1 MNANVELERRLADYY
16 ATEAPPRAPDRVLEA
31 VLATSDITTQRR
43 ALVRAPWRFPIM
55 NSYAKMAIA
64 AVVVIAIGAVG
75 LAVLR
80 PGSSPAAGG
89 PASPRPSTE
98 PSSSPIVSLTQPFTS
113 TVHGFS
119 MSYPAGW
126 HSRVAR
132 EAWTGAEPPNFQ
144 SSSADVM
151 YDPALTDH
159 LFLIV
164 TSQSL
169 GGANG
174 EVWAEEISSLSGWDD
189 ACTPTFEP
197 ITIDGADGAVLA
209 ACEGP
214 LTRATAWAGDRGYL
228 IWAYGLDDKYGS
240 DDVVAFSEILDTIQ
254 INPDDSVA
262 ASLPIPLSE
271 TFASSTHGISVSYP
285 ADWTTVPA
293 TDPASTAE
301 PGFLNPAG
309 DFLYDPGLDDGHLF
323 IALGSE
329 ALDGQAG
336 EDWATAVMN
345 DQELG
350 CGDAVRE
357 PITVDG
363 SPGRI
368 CDTLALV
375 WVADRGFEIRLHVSP
390 DDPAVGEVYDRTWF
404 ENVLATVQLNPED
417 AVAP

>member
-1 MNANVELERRLADYY
+1 MNANHQLERRIADYY
-16 ATEAPPRAPDRVLEA
+16 TSEAPLRAPGRVLES
-31 VLATSDITTQRR
+31 VLATSELTRQRR
-43 ALVRAPWRFPIM
+43 AVLRLPWRIPIM

-64 AVVVIAIGAVG
+64 AVAVIAIGAVG

-80 PGSSPAAGG
+80 PASSPAVGG
-89 PASPRPSTE
+89 PASPGPSTE
-98 PSSSPIVSLTQPFTS
+98 PSSSPILSLTQPFTS
-113 TVHGFS
+113 AIHGFS
-119 MSYPAGW
+119 VSYPAGW

-132 EAWTGAEPPNFQ
+132 EAWTGTEPPNFQ

-159 LFLIV
+159 LFLNV
-164 TSQSL
+164 ASQSL
-169 GGANG
+169 GGASG
-174 EVWAEEISSLSGWDD
+174 EEWANEVSSLSGWDD
-189 ACTPTFEP
+189 PCTPTLEP

-228 IWAYGLDDKYGS
+228 IWAYGFDDKYGS
-240 DDVVAFSEILDTIQ
+240 DDFVAFSEILDTIQ

-293 TDPASTAE
+293 TDPASTAQ

-329 ALDGQAG
+329 ALDGRTG
-336 EDWATAVMN
+336 EVWATAAMN
-345 DQELG
+345 DLDSG

-363 SPGRI
+363 APGRI
-368 CDTLALV
+368 CDTLALA
-375 WVADRGFEIRLHVSP
+375 WVGDRGFEIRLHVSP
-390 DDPAVGEVYDRTWF
+390 DDPSVGELYDRGWF
-404 ENVLATVQLNPED
+404 EDVLATVQLNPED